1 MTRRQEWTWIF
12 AGWLL
17 FTASSA
23 FFLAAAI
30 RSGDGLAIAG
40 SALFLIACGVFLVP
54 VWVLRP
60 HRTSASA
67 GTGEEHI

>member
-1 MTRRQEWTWIF
+1 MRGKTAWRWSF
-12 AGWLL
+12 LGWLL
-17 FTASSA
+17 FTASA
-23 FFLAAAI
+23 VFFLAAAI